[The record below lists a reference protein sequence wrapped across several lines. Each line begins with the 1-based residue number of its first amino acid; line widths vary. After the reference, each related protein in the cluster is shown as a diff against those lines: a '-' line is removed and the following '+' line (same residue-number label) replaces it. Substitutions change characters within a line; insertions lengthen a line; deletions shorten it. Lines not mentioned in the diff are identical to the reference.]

1 MKMRTVRQALVAS
14 LLAAPLLAQAQA
26 QTPAP
31 APAAPT
37 APAPAPVPVSPEMRN
52 AVRDLF
58 DAMNTRDG
66 LTKAFG
72 QFAQS
77 LPQRIYEAVI
87 QTLETNQTLTAEQK
101 QGIVANIRPQFE
113 NAVKEAQGVVT
124 DPKMVQDTMDK
135 MIPIYA
141 RQFTLQEIK
150 ELTAF
155 YRSPV
160 GAKAQTVLP
169 AANAEAFAQENTYF
183 GPRVSGIVDRL
194 MKQQIDAAAAGGTAP
209 ATKAPAS
216 TKAPAKKSP

>member
-14 LLAAPLLAQAQA
+14 LLAAPLLVQA

-31 APAAPT
+31 ATPAAAPS
-37 APAPAPVPVSPEMRN
+37 APAAAPVPVSTEMRA

-66 LTKAFG
+66 LSKAFG
-72 QFAQS
+72 QFGQT

-87 QTLETNQTLTAEQK
+87 QQLEQNQTLTPEQK
-101 QGIVANIRPQFE
+101 QSIVQNIRPSFDS
-113 NAVKEAQGVVT
+113 AVKEAQGIVT
-124 DPKMVQDTMDK
+124 DPKMVQETMDK
-135 MIPIYA
+135 MVPIYA

-160 GAKAQTVLP
+160 GSKAQTVLP
-169 AANAEAFAQENTYF
+169 AANAEAFSQENQIF
-183 GPRVSGIVDRL
+183 APRVSGIVDRL
-194 MKQQIDAAAAGGTAP
+194 MKQQIDAAQANVP
-209 ATKAPAS
+209 ATKAPA
-216 TKAPAKKSP
+216 KAPAKKAP